1 MYARPNHPK
10 SLRSGMGCVQALG
23 FERKS
28 LGELTEFSDSRKI
41 PIFVLETGGTDIRE
55 FDFPKNGICI
65 IGSEELGVSPEALSA
80 ATYGRVSIPMKGLK
94 ASLNV
99 GVAFGVLMEKWAE
112 RLSVCEGTVR
122 EH

>member
-41 PIFVLETGGTDIRE
+41 PIFVLKTGGTDIRE

-65 IGSEELGVSPEALSA
+65 IGSEELGVSPKALSA
-80 ATYGRVSIPMKGLK
+80 TTYGRVSIPMKRLK

-112 RLSVCEGTVR
+112 RLGN
-122 EH
+122 